1 MLNTMDVMEDFMEE
15 KAQQVFRDYFAGAS
29 IAFGIPF
36 LALEIMGVLYGG
48 SARLAENIDDFI
60 LVILVLHIIGGL
72 VGGFLVAR
80 KRQKPFYQIAVIT
93 GVFAYILEQIIYSLF
108 FLRLIGETYNL
119 ITLIAGS
126 LIGSFFGIKNLTKRT
141 TDDTLNQSTS

>member
-1 MLNTMDVMEDFMEE
+1 MRIERIY
-15 KAQQVFRDYFAGAS
+15 A
-29 IAFGIPF
+29 
-36 LALEIMGVLYGG
+36 
-48 SARLAENIDDFI
+48 
-60 LVILVLHIIGGL
+60 
-72 VGGFLVAR
+72 
-80 KRQKPFYQIAVIT
+80 IAVII

-126 LIGSFFGIKNLTKRT
+126 LIGSYFRLKNLTKST

>member
-1 MLNTMDVMEDFMEE
+1 MEE
-15 KAQQVFRDYFAGAS
+15 KAQQVFQDYFAGAS

-48 SARLAENIDDFI
+48 SVHLAENIDNFTLII
-60 LVILVLHIIGGL
+60 LALHIVGGL

-93 GVFAYILEQIIYSLF
+93 GVFAYILEQLIYFLF
-108 FLRLIGETYNL
+108 FLGLIGETYNL
-119 ITLIAGS
+119 ITLIVGS
-126 LIGSFFGIKNLTKRT
+126 LIGSYFGSKNLTGSSAEEIIHQT
-141 TDDTLNQSTS
+141 TSSR